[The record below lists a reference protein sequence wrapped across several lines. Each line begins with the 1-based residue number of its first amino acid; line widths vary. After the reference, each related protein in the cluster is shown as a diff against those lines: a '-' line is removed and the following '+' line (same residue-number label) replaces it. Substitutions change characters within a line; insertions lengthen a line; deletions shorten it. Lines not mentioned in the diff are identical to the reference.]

1 MKFLYDHFEKLCW
14 TGSLAELEECI
25 KYIDVSNTHF
35 DYDFINIASTR
46 HDVKFLELFIK
57 HGFDIHYD
65 NDNLLGV
72 AIERN
77 DHKLRDYLI
86 EVQKFDIEKLKG
98 TNAYSKYQNDVEKYE
113 VFANDLVFDAPL
125 EELIKYVKENHID
138 VNQNNADSVRT
149 FMGRDD
155 VKANYKLFIQLYTN
169 LDVRINKSILSYAS
183 ECGYIE
189 IVKYLVEVKGYNP
202 EMLKGCSSYSNHKH
216 IHDYFKSRLLQL
228 P

>member
-14 TGSLAELEECI
+14 TGSLTELEECI
-25 KYIDVSNTHF
+25 KYIDVSNTYF

-46 HDVKFLELFIK
+46 HDVKFLELFIE
-57 HGFDIHYD
+57 HGFDIHYN
-65 NDNLLGV
+65 NDILLGV

-77 DHKLRDYLI
+77 DIKLRDYLI

-98 TNAYSKYQNDVEKYE
+98 TNAYSKYHNDIEKYE
-113 VFANDLVFDAPL
+113 EFANDLVFHAPL
-125 EELIKYVKENHID
+125 KELIKYVKENQID

-155 VKANYKLFIQLYTN
+155 VKANVKLFFQFYSF
-169 LDVRINKSILSYAS
+169 LDVCMNKSILSYAS
-183 ECGYIE
+183 ECGHFE
-189 IVKYLVEVKGYNP
+189 IVKFLVEKKGYDP